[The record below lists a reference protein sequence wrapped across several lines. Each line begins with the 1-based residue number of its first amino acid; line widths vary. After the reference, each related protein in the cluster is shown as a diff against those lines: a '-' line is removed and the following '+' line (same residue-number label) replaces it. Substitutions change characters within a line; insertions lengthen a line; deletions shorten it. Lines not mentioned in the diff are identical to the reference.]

1 MNWIDLTI
9 IIIVV
14 LAVVAGVRRG
24 FLRGVLD
31 LVVIAISLFAAAY
44 HYGRAAELVLRVIH
58 IPNFAANVLGFVIVA
73 ALVQSAFTLVVM
85 APLSPLIRAARN
97 VPVSRELDL
106 VLGAIPGL
114 VKGLALATTLLLA
127 FTLTPFGATLDTAVY
142 RSRFA
147 EPLLAGATSLSY
159 RAQESSNLDL
169 TDFMLVTQPGSAE
182 RYDLPYAVTSGLK
195 VDPKAE
201 QTMFDLVNQE
211 RAQHG
216 LAALDWDPRL
226 QEVARA
232 HSEEMWRLAYFAH
245 DSPVHGS
252 PGDRF
257 TDAGIRFRAAGENLA
272 LAPTV
277 EIAHRGLMRSEGH
290 RANILS
296 PEFTRIGIGAVTTP
310 SGSTM
315 YTQDFTG

>member
-1 MNWIDLTI
+1 
-9 IIIVV
+9 
-14 LAVVAGVRRG
+14 
-24 FLRGVLD
+24 
-31 LVVIAISLFAAAY
+31 
-44 HYGRAAELVLRVIH
+44 
-58 IPNFAANVLGFVIVA
+58 
-73 ALVQSAFTLVVM
+73 M
-85 APLSPLIRAARN
+85 APLSPLIRAARS
-97 VPVSRELDL
+97 VPISRELDF
-106 VLGAIPGL
+106 VLGALPGL
-114 VKGLALATTLLLA
+114 VKGLAVATTLLLV
-127 FTLTPFGATLDTAVY
+127 FTLTPFGATFDAAVA

-169 TDFMLVTQPGSAE
+169 TDFMLVTEPGTTE
-182 RYDLPYAVTSGLK
+182 RYELPYAVTSGLR

-201 QTMFDLVNQE
+201 QTMFDLLNQE

-216 LAALDWDPRL
+216 LATLDWDPRL

-232 HSEEMWRLAYFAH
+232 HSEEMWRLGYFAH

-252 PGDRF
+252 PGDRLD
-257 TDAGIRFRAAGENLA
+257 TAGISYRAAGENLA
-272 LAPTV
+272 LAPSV

-296 PEFTRIGIGAVTTP
+296 PEFTRVGIGVVTTP

-315 YTQDFTG
+315 FTQDFTG